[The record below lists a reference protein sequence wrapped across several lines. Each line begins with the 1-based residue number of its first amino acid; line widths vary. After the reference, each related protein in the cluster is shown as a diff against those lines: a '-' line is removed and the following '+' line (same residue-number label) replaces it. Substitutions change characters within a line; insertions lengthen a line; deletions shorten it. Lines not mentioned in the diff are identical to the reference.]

1 MGPYTDEYGT
11 FVSAFTPIREGGDG
25 AVLGVLGVDVDAS
38 AWAAAAAEERC
49 SRSSSR
55 SCSR

>member
-1 MGPYTDEYGT
+1 MVGPYTDEYGT

-38 AWAAAAAEERC
+38 AWATAR
-49 SRSSSR
+49 R
-55 SCSR
+55 